1 MVDMNL
7 GHHSKVH
14 KGQGGL
20 TIKPPV
26 GYDLCADVSISH
38 LLSIFRHLCLNS
50 ILNVK
55 VLTGL

>member
-26 GYDLCADVSISH
+26 GYDLYADVFHIY
-38 LLSIFRHLCLNS
+38 LAYLGTC
-50 ILNVK
+50 
-55 VLTGL
+55 VLIVS